1 MADSPA
7 FAFACDELERLTKL
21 TREEARGTV
30 RLALR
35 DAGFTATAVGAREM
49 KVVFERLMPKEL
61 ASRRIEGGDQL
72 CAEIGERVGELREDA
87 RPDTPERV
95 FARLAGGR

>member
-7 FAFACDELERLTKL
+7 FVFACGELERLTKL

-35 DAGFTATAVGAREM
+35 DAGFSASAVGAAEM
-49 KVVFERLMPKEL
+49 TVVFERLMPKEL
-61 ASRRIEGGDQL
+61 AARRIEGGDEL
-72 CAEIGERVGELREDA
+72 CAEIGERVGQLCEDA
-87 RPDTPERV
+87 PGQTPESV
-95 FARLAGGR
+95 FARLAGSR

>member
-7 FAFACDELERLTKL
+7 FTFACSELERLTRL
-21 TREEARGTV
+21 TRDEARGTV

-35 DAGFTATAVGAREM
+35 DAGFSASAVGGSEM

-61 ASRRIEGGDQL
+61 ASRRIDGGEQL
-72 CAEIGERVGELREDA
+72 CAEIGRRVGELREDA
-87 RPDTPERV
+87 RRESPEAV
-95 FARLAGGR
+95 FGRLGGR

>member
-7 FAFACDELERLTKL
+7 FAFACGELERLTTF

-35 DAGFTATAVGAREM
+35 EAGFSASAVGAREM
-49 KVVFERLMPKEL
+49 QVVFQRLMPKEL
-61 ASRRIEGGDQL
+61 ASRRVPDGEKL
-72 CAEIGERVGELREDA
+72 CAEIGLRVGALQDHA
-87 RPDTPERV
+87 RAETPEAV
-95 FARLAGGR
+95 FGRLGQR

>member
-1 MADSPA
+1 MADSAA
-7 FAFACDELERLTKL
+7 FAFACGELERLTKL

-35 DAGFTATAVGAREM
+35 DAGFSASAIGAREM

-72 CAEIGERVGELREDA
+72 CAEIGQRVGELREA
-87 RPDTPERV
+87 TPAATPEAV
-95 FARLAGGR
+95 FGRLGGR